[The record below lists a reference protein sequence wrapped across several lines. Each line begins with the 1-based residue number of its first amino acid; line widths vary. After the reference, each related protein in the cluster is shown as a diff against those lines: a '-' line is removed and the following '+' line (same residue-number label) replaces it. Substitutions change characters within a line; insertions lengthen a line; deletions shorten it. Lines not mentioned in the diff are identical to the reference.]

1 VDVSEARTRFATE
14 RVARLATVR
23 PDGSPHVVPVVFV
36 AEGDRI
42 WLVVDQK
49 PKRSRDLQ
57 RLANIAYEPRVSLL
71 VDRYDDDWS
80 VLWWVRADGVARI
93 DGDPA
98 RWAARFAAKYRPHA
112 EDPPEGPAIAVD
124 VDRWTGWSAGN

>member
-1 VDVSEARTRFATE
+1 VDADEARSRFTAE

-23 PDGSPHVVPVVFV
+23 PGGAPHVVPVVFV
-36 AEGDRI
+36 AHDDRI

-57 RLANIAYEPRVSLL
+57 RLANVEREPRVSLL

-80 VLWWVRADGVARI
+80 TLWWARADGVARL

-98 RWAARFAAKYRPHA
+98 GWAARFAAKYPQHREA
-112 EDPPEGPAIAVD
+112 PPEGPAIVID
-124 VDRWTGWSAGN
+124 VTRWSGWAAWG

>member
-1 VDVSEARTRFATE
+1 VDPVEARTRFAAE

-23 PDGSPHVVPVVFV
+23 PNGAPHVVPVVFV
-36 AEGDRI
+36 VEGDRI

-57 RLANIAYEPRVSLL
+57 RLANIASEPRVSLL

-80 VLWWVRADGVARI
+80 ALWWARADGVARI
-93 DGDPA
+93 DVDPA
-98 RWAARFAAKYRPHA
+98 RWAARFAAKYPPHA
-112 EDPPEGPAIAVD
+112 HHPPEGPAIAVD
-124 VDRWTGWSAGN
+124 VDRWTGWSAAG

>member
-1 VDVSEARTRFATE
+1 MDPVEVRTRFTAE

-23 PDGSPHVVPVVFV
+23 PDGAPHVVPVVFV
-36 AEGDRI
+36 VEGDRI

-57 RLANIAYEPRVSLL
+57 RLANIASQPRVSIL

-80 VLWWVRADGVARI
+80 TLWWVRADGVARI
-93 DGDPA
+93 DVDAA
-98 RWAARFAAKYRPHA
+98 RWAARFAAKYPPHA
-112 EDPPEGPAIAVD
+112 QDPPEGPGIAVD
-124 VDRWTGWSAGN
+124 VTRWTGWSAAG